1 MGDRIKGKL
10 NTFLTRFRCYIYLK
24 SKRSVKREKGLFT
37 KAFLSFY
44 ITVEKISKKKY
55 TLPHKNRKESGRD
68 FEDYFEKHPKKSIV
82 GMQFRTLTS
91 KRYIMGEKKRN
102 TSNSS

>member
-1 MGDRIKGKL
+1 
-10 NTFLTRFRCYIYLK
+10 
-24 SKRSVKREKGLFT
+24 VKRVFSREP
-37 KAFLSFY
+37 FY
-44 ITVEKISKKKY
+44 PFISRWKKFQKKY

-82 GMQFRTLTS
+82 GMQFRTLTL